1 MNGALMLDLV
11 GLELDAEEKEILQ
24 HPHVGGLIFFCNY
37 SGPEQISGI
46 G

>member
-24 HPHVGGLIFFCNY
+24 HPHVGGLIFFARKF
-37 SGPEQISGI
+37 
-46 G
+46 

>member
-24 HPHVGGLIFFCNY
+24 HPHVGGLIFLARNY
-37 SGPEQISGI
+37 TGPEQTQE
-46 G
+46 